1 MIKQETLS
9 FVYKYIHGELP
20 IVFEKYFIHRHELTE
35 MIAEQRKRRITPPIH
50 NNFIGACTIKV
61 VGSQLLNKN
70 SSKLKL
76 NNSIKTFRTNVKQ
89 MYLPYPES

>member
-1 MIKQETLS
+1 MGNCLLYLRNIL
-9 FVYKYIHGELP
+9 YIDMNSQKLLQS
-20 IVFEKYFIHRHELTE
+20 IEKGDLH
-35 MIAEQRKRRITPPIH
+35 PPIH